1 MYESKTVIV
10 DGFEV
15 LLDKNGFVVF
25 KDKKIDPVN
34 GFVNLEDGNAKLK
47 ILLTK
52 LFIDNFGVNFLN
64 VIFKT
69 KTDFV
74 VIDEL
79 INVAYSEAGKFYN
92 LQKLEEILPKG
103 ENLEVIEKKKAV
115 KVSIKE
121 LYKKYFKAKNDAKE
135 KMSKL
140 ILEAKEIRV
149 VYKGRKVF
157 YNGEIVYTLEPF
169 EELVVNDDGY
179 LVLNEGVETKF
190 VLLKAVI

>member
-10 DGFEV
+10 EVFEV

-34 GFVNLEDGNAKLK
+34 GFINLEDGNAKLK

-64 VIFKT
+64 VFFKT

-121 LYKKYFKAKNDAKE
+121 LYKKYFKAKNEAKE

-169 EELVVNDDGY
+169 EELVVNDAGY

>member
-10 DGFEV
+10 EGFEV

-34 GFVNLEDGNAKLK
+34 GFINLEDGNAKLK

-64 VIFKT
+64 VFFKT

-92 LQKLEEILPKG
+92 LQKLEEISPKG

-115 KVSIKE
+115 KVSVKE
-121 LYKKYFKAKNDAKE
+121 LYKKYFKAKNEAKE

-140 ILEAKEIRV
+140 ILEAKEIKV

-157 YNGEIVYTLEPF
+157 YNSEIVYTLEPF

-179 LVLNEGVETKF
+179 LVLNEGAETKF